1 MNENTYFI
9 LTLVLSLFLGFFFLF
24 RFLRVLSSS
33 QHIEKI
39 TLTRED
45 LEDIKEVLGLL
56 RMKYENSDDDFSK
69 AELRKI
75 EDLRTFFIYISNR
88 PSVLVEVKKSLNL
101 VLLPSSMILILG
113 LSLMLLMY
121 TLKSSKQKTIFVLVV
136 ISVLSLSLN
145 SSLKVS

>member
-75 EDLRTFFIYISNR
+75 EDLRTFFIYFSNR
-88 PSVLVEVKKSLNL
+88 PSVLVEVKK
-101 VLLPSSMILILG
+101 P
-113 LSLMLLMY
+113 
-121 TLKSSKQKTIFVLVV
+121 
-136 ISVLSLSLN
+136 
-145 SSLKVS
+145 

>member
-9 LTLVLSLFLGFFFLF
+9 LTLVLSLLLGFFILF

-88 PSVLVEVKKSLNL
+88 PSVLVEVKK
-101 VLLPSSMILILG
+101 P
-113 LSLMLLMY
+113 
-121 TLKSSKQKTIFVLVV
+121 
-136 ISVLSLSLN
+136 
-145 SSLKVS
+145 

>member
-33 QHIEKI
+33 QHVEKI

-88 PSVLVEVKKSLNL
+88 PSVLVEVKK
-101 VLLPSSMILILG
+101 
-113 LSLMLLMY
+113 
-121 TLKSSKQKTIFVLVV
+121 F
-136 ISVLSLSLN
+136 
-145 SSLKVS
+145 

>member
-24 RFLRVLSSS
+24 WFLRVLSSS
-33 QHIEKI
+33 QHVEKI
-39 TLTRED
+39 RLTRED

-88 PSVLVEVKKSLNL
+88 PSVLVEVKKS
-101 VLLPSSMILILG
+101 
-113 LSLMLLMY
+113 
-121 TLKSSKQKTIFVLVV
+121 
-136 ISVLSLSLN
+136 
-145 SSLKVS
+145 

>member
-9 LTLVLSLFLGFFFLF
+9 LTLVLSLFLGLFFLF

-88 PSVLVEVKKSLNL
+88 PSVLVEVKKS
-101 VLLPSSMILILG
+101 
-113 LSLMLLMY
+113 
-121 TLKSSKQKTIFVLVV
+121 
-136 ISVLSLSLN
+136 
-145 SSLKVS
+145 

>member
-56 RMKYENSDDDFSK
+56 RMKYENSD
-69 AELRKI
+69 ELRKI

-88 PSVLVEVKKSLNL
+88 PSVLVEVKK
-101 VLLPSSMILILG
+101 P
-113 LSLMLLMY
+113 
-121 TLKSSKQKTIFVLVV
+121 
-136 ISVLSLSLN
+136 
-145 SSLKVS
+145 

>member
-33 QHIEKI
+33 QHVEKI

-69 AELRKI
+69 AELRKF

-88 PSVLVEVKKSLNL
+88 PSVLVEVKKS
-101 VLLPSSMILILG
+101 
-113 LSLMLLMY
+113 
-121 TLKSSKQKTIFVLVV
+121 
-136 ISVLSLSLN
+136 
-145 SSLKVS
+145 

>member
-33 QHIEKI
+33 QHVEKI

-69 AELRKI
+69 AELRNI

-88 PSVLVEVKKSLNL
+88 PSVLVEVKKS
-101 VLLPSSMILILG
+101 
-113 LSLMLLMY
+113 
-121 TLKSSKQKTIFVLVV
+121 
-136 ISVLSLSLN
+136 
-145 SSLKVS
+145 

>member
-1 MNENTYFI
+1 MNENTYLI

-33 QHIEKI
+33 QHVEKI

-88 PSVLVEVKKSLNL
+88 PSVLVEVKKS
-101 VLLPSSMILILG
+101 
-113 LSLMLLMY
+113 
-121 TLKSSKQKTIFVLVV
+121 
-136 ISVLSLSLN
+136 
-145 SSLKVS
+145 

>member
-33 QHIEKI
+33 QDIEKI

-56 RMKYENSDDDFSK
+56 RMKYENSDDDLSK
-69 AELRKI
+69 ADLRKI

-88 PSVLVEVKKSLNL
+88 PSVLVEVKKS
-101 VLLPSSMILILG
+101 
-113 LSLMLLMY
+113 
-121 TLKSSKQKTIFVLVV
+121 
-136 ISVLSLSLN
+136 
-145 SSLKVS
+145 

>member
-45 LEDIKEVLGLL
+45 LEDIKEVLRLL

-88 PSVLVEVKKSLNL
+88 PSVLVEVKKS
-101 VLLPSSMILILG
+101 
-113 LSLMLLMY
+113 
-121 TLKSSKQKTIFVLVV
+121 
-136 ISVLSLSLN
+136 
-145 SSLKVS
+145 

>member
-88 PSVLVEVKKSLNL
+88 PSVLVEVKKS
-101 VLLPSSMILILG
+101 
-113 LSLMLLMY
+113 
-121 TLKSSKQKTIFVLVV
+121 
-136 ISVLSLSLN
+136 
-145 SSLKVS
+145 

>member
-33 QHIEKI
+33 QHVEKI

-88 PSVLVEVKKSLNL
+88 PSVLVEVKKS
-101 VLLPSSMILILG
+101 
-113 LSLMLLMY
+113 
-121 TLKSSKQKTIFVLVV
+121 
-136 ISVLSLSLN
+136 
-145 SSLKVS
+145 

>member
-24 RFLRVLSSS
+24 RFLRVLFSS
-33 QHIEKI
+33 QHVEKI

-88 PSVLVEVKKSLNL
+88 PSVLVEVKKS
-101 VLLPSSMILILG
+101 
-113 LSLMLLMY
+113 
-121 TLKSSKQKTIFVLVV
+121 
-136 ISVLSLSLN
+136 
-145 SSLKVS
+145 

>member
-9 LTLVLSLFLGFFFLF
+9 LTHVLSLFLGFFFLF

-33 QHIEKI
+33 QHVEKI

-88 PSVLVEVKKSLNL
+88 PSVLVEVKKS
-101 VLLPSSMILILG
+101 
-113 LSLMLLMY
+113 
-121 TLKSSKQKTIFVLVV
+121 
-136 ISVLSLSLN
+136 
-145 SSLKVS
+145 

>member
-75 EDLRTFFIYISNR
+75 EDLELFSYIFQIVPLCLWR
-88 PSVLVEVKKSLNL
+88 
-101 VLLPSSMILILG
+101 
-113 LSLMLLMY
+113 
-121 TLKSSKQKTIFVLVV
+121 
-136 ISVLSLSLN
+136 
-145 SSLKVS
+145 

>member
-9 LTLVLSLFLGFFFLF
+9 IPIVLFLFLGFFFLF
-24 RFLRVLSSS
+24 RILRVLSSS
-33 QHIEKI
+33 QDIEKI

-75 EDLRTFFIYISNR
+75 DDLRTFFIYISNR
-88 PSVLVEVKKSLNL
+88 PSVLVEVKK
-101 VLLPSSMILILG
+101 P
-113 LSLMLLMY
+113 
-121 TLKSSKQKTIFVLVV
+121 
-136 ISVLSLSLN
+136 
-145 SSLKVS
+145 